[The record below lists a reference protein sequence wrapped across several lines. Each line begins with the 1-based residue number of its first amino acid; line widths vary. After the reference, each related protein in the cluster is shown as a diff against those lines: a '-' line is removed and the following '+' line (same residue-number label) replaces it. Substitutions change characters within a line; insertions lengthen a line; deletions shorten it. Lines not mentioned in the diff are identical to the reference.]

1 MDYTVGN
8 IIVSIF
14 AGFLPALFWLWFW
27 RREDLMHP
35 EPRTRVAFTFIAGII
50 AAGCALFIERIILKY
65 AFDQTTT
72 IVLWAATEE
81 ILKFL
86 AVYWIAL
93 TRKDTDEPID
103 DLIYCI
109 TGALGFAAIENTLF
123 LLHPIVS
130 GEFAT
135 SLITGNLRFVGASL
149 VHVVCSSA
157 VGLALALTFY
167 RPKILKELYASIGLI
182 LAILLHSLFN
192 IFIMDGTTTFAAFS
206 SVWVGVVVLIAL
218 FEKVKRIRPAHS

>member
-1 MDYTVGN
+1 MEFTFVN
-8 IIVSIF
+8 IVVSAF

-27 RREDLMHP
+27 RREDIMHP
-35 EPRTRVAFTFIAGII
+35 EPRTRIAYTFIGGILVGFI
-50 AAGCALFIERIILKY
+50 AIGIERQIL
-65 AFDQTTT
+65 FQGFNDTTT

-86 AVYWIAL
+86 GVYWIAL

-103 DLIYCI
+103 DIIYCI

-123 LLHPIVS
+123 LLKPIIL
-130 GEFAT
+130 GELANT
-135 SLITGNLRFVGASL
+135 LITGNLRFIGASL
-149 VHVVCSSA
+149 VHVVCSA
-157 VGLALALTFY
+157 IVGLALAITFY

-182 LAILLHSLFN
+182 IAILLHSLFN
-192 IFIMDGTTTFAAFS
+192 IFIMDGTTTFATFGA
-206 SVWVGVVVLIAL
+206 VWVGVVVLIAL